1 MIKQL
6 LIKLGFM
13 KEPTV
18 ETVMAPMASIKSK
31 LELIKK
37 SREEAIKKRGELRLA
52 LMRADKVDSE
62 EILLSD
68 AQVELMDKMIAKRMK
83 SDTVRFPDAPR
94 EG

>member
-6 LIKLGFM
+6 LIKLGLM

-18 ETVMAPMASIKSK
+18 ESVTAPMASIKSK

-37 SREEAIKKRGELRLA
+37 SREESIKKRGELRLA

-68 AQVELMDKMIAKRMK
+68 AQVEPMDKMIAKRMK
-83 SDTVRFPDAPR
+83 SDTVRFPDGPR
-94 EG
+94 IG